1 MRPVVTVLIVVVG
14 VVVIAG
20 LFVAAVP
27 RWRGSA
33 DRARCQDNLRRI
45 CKQYLLDEAQA
56 TEAYP
61 AGTVAAA
68 DLPPDRRLSWV
79 VPGLTRLGHEEV
91 GRSID
96 RSAAWDAGANRAA
109 GQRFLAELACPAIM

>member
-27 RWRGSA
+27 RWRGNA
-33 DRARCQDNLRRI
+33 DRVRCQDNLRRI

-56 TEAYP
+56 THSYP
-61 AGTVAAA
+61 AGTVVVA

-79 VPGLTRLGHEEV
+79 VPGLTRLRHESLA
-91 GRSID
+91 RSID
-96 RSAAWDAGANRAA
+96 RTAAWDAAANKAL
-109 GQRFLAELACPAIM
+109 GQE